1 MYHQDGR
8 CASNAETVVVTAT
21 SSNLPITSVP
31 AGIRL
36 VVIRG
41 AVSGTLTWSLPTT
54 PQMTIVGQSA
64 GTVVATL
71 TGNGTGSTLHVKG
84 GDLYVRG
91 LTVTGGAPGIIADT
105 GAILRL
111 DHVSV
116 SNNAS
121 GGILL
126 DGAAFDIKN
135 TTVNSNPAANGDPG
149 IRIQNAATGSP
160 TPKTLSLTTVS
171 GNTQAGVSCAS
182 NTVLTASG
190 VSASGNGG
198 IDITL
203 SCGFSS
209 CGTASATCGAQP

>member
-1 MYHQDGR
+1 
-8 CASNAETVVVTAT
+8 
-21 SSNLPITSVP
+21 
-31 AGIRL
+31 
-36 VVIRG
+36 
-41 AVSGTLTWSLPTT
+41 
-54 PQMTIVGQSA
+54 MTIVGQSS
-64 GTVVATL
+64 GTVAGTL
-71 TGNGTGSTLHVKG
+71 TGNGTASTLHVKG

-91 LTVTGGAPGIIADT
+91 MTVTGGAPGITADT

-126 DGAAFDIKN
+126 DGAAFYIKN
-135 TTVNSNPAANGDPG
+135 TTVNNNAAAGGDPG
-149 IRIQNAATGSP
+149 IRIQNASTGSP
-160 TPKTLSLTTVS
+160 SPKTLSLSTIT

-198 IDITL
+198 IDITTF
-203 SCGFSS
+203 CGFTS
-209 CGTASATCGAQP
+209 CTPASATCGAQP